1 VTDIELLNAL
11 IGAGVVGDKLS
22 NEASSSS
29 SAAVL
34 VALAVRTGHEAY
46 LHRARRHAA
55 TSRDRQLVE
64 LAAGHLA
71 ADHERFDAL
80 VRDHLVEHPDHV
92 VAAWVAAMNREHRST
107 NHCTSQSTSPRRN
120 PC

>member
-1 VTDIELLNAL
+1 VSDTELLEAL
-11 IGAGVVGDKLS
+11 IGTGVVGDDLATV
-22 NEASSSS
+22 ASTST

-34 VALAVRTGHEAY
+34 VALAVRTGDDSH
-46 LHRARRHAA
+46 LDHARRHAA

-64 LAAGHLA
+64 LAVSHLA
-71 ADHERFDAL
+71 ADHDRFDAL

-92 VAAWVAAMNREHRST
+92 VAAWIAATNRECRSD
-107 NHCTSQSTSPRRN
+107 QPVPQRRN